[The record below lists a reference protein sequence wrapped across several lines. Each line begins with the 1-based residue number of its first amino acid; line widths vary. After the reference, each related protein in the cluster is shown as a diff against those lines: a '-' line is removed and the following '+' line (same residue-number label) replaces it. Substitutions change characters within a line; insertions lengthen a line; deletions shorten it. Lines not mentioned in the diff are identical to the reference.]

1 MGFRFH
7 LLGLPHTVSNK
18 DYIACAYTQKVIK
31 FAKMMKARG
40 HYIIHYGHE
49 DSVLD
54 CHEHITVTTN
64 KDLEI
69 AYGTYDWRKNFFK
82 FDTNDHAYKTFY
94 ANAITEV
101 GRRKRRHDFI
111 LPFWGAG
118 VRPVCDAHPDL
129 ICVEPGIGYAG
140 GHWARW
146 KVFESYAI
154 FHAYYGLQAVGTCK
168 QDWYD
173 VVIPNYFD
181 LDEFDYCDKKE
192 DYFLFLGRVYDGKG
206 VNVAVQVTERLGAK
220 LIVAGQRDPNY
231 HLPSHVEYVGYADLD
246 LRKRLMSRA
255 KASFVPSMYLEPFG
269 GVQVENLL
277 SGTPTI
283 TTDWGAFTENN
294 IHGFTGYRCRTFAD
308 FLYAAQNVDKIEPK
322 NCRRFGEQF
331 ALENIAP
338 RYEKYFQDIMNV
350 YVGRGWYQLGI
361 PCDYHTIEQ
370 EETPMAKRLAEYV
383 HTNLPG
389 KRISDIGCG
398 PGIYVHALRE
408 LGENAV
414 GYDSDERVKGKE
426 ALTQISMFDL
436 YDPADIIFCFEVAEH
451 IPAEQADA
459 VVTSLLHNLKPGGI
473 LFWTAAQ
480 PGQGGHGHVNCQPKD
495 YWENKFSI
503 NNAVRAIELENHLL
517 EFIKQGPHMGWFV
530 NNLMVFKHEK
540 DTVSHD

>member
-69 AYGTYDWRKNFFK
+69 AYGSYDWRKNFFK
-82 FDTNDHAYKTFY
+82 FDTGDHAYRTFY
-94 ANAITEV
+94 ANAIREV
-101 GRRKRRHDFI
+101 GNRKRRNDFI

-118 VRPVCDAHPDL
+118 VRPVCDAHSDL

-154 FHAYYGLQAVGTCK
+154 FHAYYGLNAVGTCK

-181 LDEFDYCDKKE
+181 LDEFEYSENKD
-192 DYFLFLGRVYDGKG
+192 DYFLYMGRVYDGKG
-206 VNVAVQVTERLGAK
+206 VNIAIQVTERLKAK
-220 LIVAGQRDPNY
+220 LIVAGQLEPGY
-231 HLPSHVEYVGYADLD
+231 HLPPHVEYVGYADLEK
-246 LRKRLMSRA
+246 RKKLMSKA

-308 FLYAAQNVDKIEPK
+308 FLSAAQNIDKISPK
-322 NCRRFGEQF
+322 NCRRFAEQF
-331 ALENIAP
+331 SLENVAP
-338 RYEKYFQDIMNV
+338 RYEKYFQDVLNV
-350 YVGRGWYQLGI
+350 HIGSGWYQLGI
-361 PCDYHTIEQ
+361 PCDYTLIEQ
-370 EETPMAKRLAEYV
+370 EETPMAKRIATYIHE
-383 HTNLPG
+383 NLPG
-389 KRISDIGCG
+389 KTISDIGCG
-398 PGIYVHALRE
+398 PGIYVQALRE
-408 LGENAV
+408 LGEEAF
-414 GYDSDERVKGKE
+414 GFDSDDRVRGKE
-426 ALTQISMFDL
+426 NLTQISLFNL
-436 YDPADIIFCFEVAEH
+436 EQPADIVFCFEVAEH
-451 IPAEQADA
+451 LPENKADD
-459 VVTSLLHNLKPGGI
+459 VVSSMVKNLKQDGLI
-473 LFWTAAQ
+473 FWTAAQ
-480 PGQGGHGHVNCQPKD
+480 PGQGGHGHINCQPKE
-495 YWENKFSI
+495 YWETKF
-503 NNAVRAIELENHLL
+503 NEQGLTRDKVQEDKLL
-517 EFIKQGPHMGWFV
+517 DFIKQGPHMGWFV
-530 NNLMVFKHEK
+530 NNLMVFTNAKN
-540 DTVSHD
+540 TVSHD